1 MSREQP
7 MSTTSGEEPLAT
19 NPEVFA
25 AIFQQNWENVR
36 HIKSERMWFLNTHA
50 ITSAGTLSLLQTIH
64 GEFVLQMSLLLC
76 MCVLSAIGVLISLR
90 LKAELEECLEKI
102 QAMVAR
108 AQVDDFMA
116 LGRLEGRWSRY
127 PSFRWVFPA
136 LYALSMVL
144 FFALFVY
151 RLALRPQP

>member
-1 MSREQP
+1 
-7 MSTTSGEEPLAT
+7 
-19 NPEVFA
+19 
-25 AIFQQNWENVR
+25 
-36 HIKSERMWFLNTHA
+36 
-50 ITSAGTLSLLQTIH
+50 
-64 GEFVLQMSLLLC
+64 
-76 MCVLSAIGVLISLR
+76 

-116 LGRLEGRWSRY
+116 LGRLEGRLSRY
-127 PSFRWVFPA
+127 PAFRWIFPV

-151 RLALRPQP
+151 RLALRRQL

>member
-1 MSREQP
+1 M
-7 MSTTSGEEPLAT
+7 
-19 NPEVFA
+19 FA
-25 AIFQQNWENVR
+25 AIFQQTWENVR

-50 ITSAGTLSLLQTIH
+50 ITSAGTLSLLQAIH
-64 GEFVLQMSLLLC
+64 GEFVLQLSLLLC

-116 LGRLEGRWSRY
+116 LGRLEGRLSRY
-127 PSFRWVFPA
+127 PAFRWIFPV

-151 RLALRPQP
+151 RLALRRQL

>member
-64 GEFVLQMSLLLC
+64 GEYVLQLSLLLC
-76 MCVLSAIGVLISLR
+76 MCVLSAIGLLTSLR

-116 LGRLEGRWSRY
+116 LGRH
-127 PSFRWVFPA
+127 
-136 LYALSMVL
+136 
-144 FFALFVY
+144 
-151 RLALRPQP
+151 Q

>member
-1 MSREQP
+1 MH
-7 MSTTSGEEPLAT
+7 
-19 NPEVFA
+19 
-25 AIFQQNWENVR
+25 VR
-36 HIKSERMWFLNTHA
+36 SP
-50 ITSAGTLSLLQTIH
+50 
-64 GEFVLQMSLLLC
+64 
-76 MCVLSAIGVLISLR
+76 AIGVLISLR

-127 PSFRWVFPA
+127 PAFRWVFPV
-136 LYALSMVL
+136 LYSLSMVL

-151 RLALRPQP
+151 RLSLRPQP

>member
-64 GEFVLQMSLLLC
+64 GEFELSLLLC